1 MKTVFVKDGAV
12 VSHALVFAAGVVATT
27 TIEGATAHTVPDDSP
42 VDIGWAVVET
52 DGQLEFTAPAP
63 LLPLLTPMTL
73 YMAFQPAERVAIKA
87 SKDPMVT
94 EFWTMYQLSVD
105 LQKPTDPNLVSVRK
119 ALEYL
124 AAPVEPGPG
133 AGILAGPERVE
144 QIRAGIP
151 Q

>member
-1 MKTVFVKDGAV
+1 VKTVFIKDGLV
-12 VSHALVFAAGVVATT
+12 VSHAMVFAAGVVATT
-27 TIEGATAHTVPDDSP
+27 TIEGAIAHTVPNDSP
-42 VDIGWAVVET
+42 VDIGWTAVDM
-52 DGQLEFTAPAP
+52 DGQPEFTPPAP

-73 YMAFQPAERVAIKA
+73 YMAFKPSERVAIKA
-87 SKDPMVT
+87 SKDPLVM

-105 LQKPTDPNLVSVRK
+105 LQKPTDPNLVSVRE

-124 AAPVEPGPG
+124 ATPVEPGPG

-144 QIRAGIP
+144 QILAGIP